1 MNQFPHIGT
10 VELVSF
16 PDDAINDVPAKIDTG
31 ADGSSIWA
39 SNMHVHKGVLTF
51 NFFAPGSA
59 YYREEP
65 VKASVFRVISV
76 RNSFGDEEFRY
87 KIKLRIS
94 IGEQKLTRWFTLAD
108 RSRNSYPIL
117 LGKNF
122 LKNKFVVDVSQRH
135 LMSQSEST
143 KTTLIFVKNLSE
155 NRAFFDKVAKQAP
168 WITYEC
174 LTYKDLIFHIG
185 DEIKVINAKTG
196 TDLSTYGLTY
206 FKDHHNHEF
215 AFSVAEYLH
224 YIGHPFI
231 DREFAN
237 NMSAS
242 KLSEYMRLACYQ
254 IKVPPT
260 VCAASPIFK
269 TMFPELADQLGLP
282 FVLKEI
288 RGDRGRDN
296 YLIQNRQDFDEILLS
311 APDKHV
317 YAAQQYI
324 NNDGFYRVYV
334 MGKDVTMA
342 VRRSPVP
349 HANRLKSHLNKPR
362 GSANAVLVDPAD
374 LPGEAHD
381 LAVQAADRLNRQI
394 CGVDLVQDKANG
406 QWYVL
411 EANND
416 PQIRSGSFPAEKVK
430 MVAKFFDKELN
441 H

>member
-1 MNQFPHIGT
+1 MSQLPHIGT

-16 PDDAINDVPAKIDTG
+16 PDDALQNVPAKIDTG

-39 SNMHVHKGVLTF
+39 SNMHVTKGELTF

-59 YYREEP
+59 YYRENP
-65 VKASVFRVISV
+65 ASTSVFRVISV

-87 KIKLRIS
+87 KIKLRVG
-94 IGEQKLTRWFTLAD
+94 IGKYKLTRWFTLAD
-108 RSRNSYPIL
+108 RSRNTYPIL

-122 LKNKFVVDVSQRH
+122 LKHKFIVDVSQKH
-135 LMSQSEST
+135 LVSQPEAT
-143 KTTLIFVKNLSE
+143 ETTLVFVKNLSE
-155 NRAFFDKVAKQAP
+155 NQVFFDKVAKQGP
-168 WITYEC
+168 GMTYEC
-174 LTYKDLIFHIG
+174 LTYSDLIFYIG
-185 DEIKVINAKTG
+185 ADIKIINAKTK
-196 TDLSTYGLTY
+196 TDLSAYGLTY

-215 AFSVAEYLH
+215 AFSVAEYLR
-224 YIGHPFI
+224 YKGRPFI
-231 DREFAN
+231 DQEFGD

-242 KLSEYMRLACYQ
+242 KLSEYMRLACYR

-260 VCAASPIFK
+260 VCAVGPLLKA
-269 TMFPELADQLGLP
+269 MFLELVEQLSLP

-288 RGDRGRDN
+288 RGDRGLDN
-296 YLIQNRQDFDEILLS
+296 YLIRSRQDFDEILNA

-317 YAAQQYI
+317 YVAQRYI
-324 NNDGFYRVYV
+324 DNDGFYRVYV
-334 MGKDVTMA
+334 MGKDITLV
-342 VRRSPVP
+342 VRRSAVP

-362 GSANAVLVDPAD
+362 GSANAKLVDLAD
-374 LPGEAHD
+374 LPGSAHN

-394 CGVDLVQDKANG
+394 CGVDLVQDKADG

-430 MVAKFFDKELN
+430 MVAKFFGRELN